1 MKTKPLDICYQKH
14 YYPAI
19 GKIYKDYNIRGG
31 DTQRFEEMWLDR
43 VRSYPGVDAAQP
55 RQQSN
60 IQWWNKSQGSR
71 QHGKKKKKKSISPM
85 KSYRGRAT
93 IPREKQWLPRSKW
106 ACICTVEVKC
116 KRDLLRLLPLHS
128 CTKPPTTSEGLDLLF
143 FLEVLHIF
151 IYMKFSVACS

>member
-1 MKTKPLDICYQKH
+1 MLSKTLPSS
-14 YYPAI
+14 I

-43 VRSYPGVDAAQP
+43 VRDYPGVDAAQP

-60 IQWWNKSQGSR
+60 IQWRKRVRVAGNMG
-71 QHGKKKKKKSISPM
+71 KKKSISPM

-106 ACICTVEVKC
+106 ACICTVEVKW
-116 KRDLLRLLPLHS
+116 KRDLLRLLPFILALNHLQLQKDS
-128 CTKPPTTSEGLDLLF
+128 TFSFTLKSFTFLFIWSSQLPVVKLLD
-143 FLEVLHIF
+143 
-151 IYMKFSVACS
+151 